1 MFNPYHFIVV
11 QLFNTVS
18 EFQVSQHKEA
28 LQAQKDQKAKT
39 AAIIQ
44 AVGTDKAHQ
53 TLTTSNER
61 IIQQIQSRQS
71 KWKVLEDESE
81 DEEGNIK
88 IEEF

>member
-1 MFNPYHFIVV
+1 V
-11 QLFNTVS
+11 QLFNTVT
-18 EFQVSQHKEA
+18 EFQTQQHKDA
-28 LQAQKDQKAKT
+28 LVAQKEQKAKT

-53 TLTTSNER
+53 TLTTSNDR
-61 IIQQIQSRQS
+61 IIQQIQSKQA

-88 IEEF
+88 IEDF